1 MSHLNNCF
9 LLFSKMAEIEKLL
22 FYDFLFIYKSWEN
35 YPRWILVYVTSSNQ
49 NPTWS
54 CSTFQHKPIKTDS
67 GHFEYMIKPP
77 LKILGKFSNKF
88 QRWTLTFPTCLS
100 SFLIFPCST
109 FLFYSHKTHSGH
121 FINLTKHQPKLV
133 GNVSN

>member
-1 MSHLNNCF
+1 
-9 LLFSKMAEIEKLL
+9 MAEIEKLL

-35 YPRWILVYVTSSNQ
+35 YPRCILVLVTYPNQ

-88 QRWTLTFPTCLS
+88 QRWTLTYPICLS
-100 SFLIFPCST
+100 SYLISSCSKFP
-109 FLFYSHKTHSGH
+109 FYPNKTNYGH
-121 FINLTKHQPKLV
+121 FEFVIKPWPKIL
-133 GNVSN
+133 GKLSNKFLKYTMTIWS